1 MTNKKDGKVASTG
14 KVVVAS
20 DGKTRTVTIDF
31 TDPKGAKV
39 TSTAVYDK
47 S

>member
-1 MTNKKDGKVASTG
+1 VTG
-14 KVVVAS
+14 KVVVSA
-20 DGKTRTVTIDF
+20 DGKTRTVTLST
-31 TDPKGAKV
+31 TDAKGAKV